1 MRKLEFRSDTMT
13 RPTPAMR
20 DAMRDAEVG
29 DDMCGEDPTVN
40 RLEAMAA
47 DLLGKEAGLFVP
59 SGVFGNQCAIAVHA
73 RPGEEVVV
81 SETAHVVEH
90 EQGASAALSGVQLR
104 TVEPRAASYLTAA
117 EIAPRIRVD
126 LEDVHIPRTALVVL
140 ENALADGTVMPLDA
154 MREVRELTNRHG
166 IKVHLDGARLFN
178 AALALGVEAKEIAA
192 LVDSVSFCLSKGLG
206 APVGSVLCGAR
217 EFVRLAR
224 RRRKVMGGAMRQ
236 AGVLAAP
243 GIVALTEGMA
253 RLRVDHENARL
264 LAGLF
269 SSIPGITLDLASVR
283 TNMVYCRVR
292 KDGRSEQGLVDFL
305 AARGILV
312 YPALQWGLRFVT
324 SCEVDEDDV
333 RALAAA
339 VADYMEV

>member
-47 DLLGKEAGLFVP
+47 DLLGMEAGLFVP

-73 RPGEEVVV
+73 RPGDEVIV
-81 SETAHVVEH
+81 SETTHVVEH

-104 TVEPRAASYLTAA
+104 TIEPRTASYLTAA
-117 EIAPRIRVD
+117 EIAPRIRID
-126 LEDVHIPRTALVVL
+126 LEDVHIPRTAVVSL
-140 ENALADGTVMPLDA
+140 ENALADGTVMPLSA
-154 MREVRELTNRHG
+154 MRLVRELTRPHG
-166 IKVHLDGARLFN
+166 IKVHLDGARIFN
-178 AALALGVEAKEIAA
+178 AALALGVAAREIAGQA
-192 LVDSVSFCLSKGLG
+192 DSVSFCLSKGLG
-206 APVGSVLCGAR
+206 APAGSVLCGTR

-236 AGVLAAP
+236 VGVLAAP
-243 GIVALTEGMA
+243 GILALTEGVA
-253 RLRVDHENARL
+253 RLHADHENARL
-264 LAGLF
+264 LAGLLAA
-269 SSIPGITLDLASVR
+269 IPGIELDPSKVQ
-283 TNMVYCRVR
+283 TNMVWCRVR
-292 KDGRSEQGLVDFL
+292 GPGRSEDDLVGFL
-305 AARGILV
+305 TGRGILV
-312 YPALQWGLRFVT
+312 YPPQLWGVRFVT
-324 SCEVDEDDV
+324 SSEVTEADV

-339 VADYMEV
+339 VEDYMKG